1 MIDIL
6 LYMYVQHSVGGA
18 TLKILQRVQRVHL
31 EQPLV
36 GAGQRCQSCILW
48 CSLEHPLV
56 GVGQR
61 GGPTET
67 ISVISDETV
76 YSDLPVCSA
85 FVTRELKLKSSIFPS
100 ASFRVTH
107 GGK

>member
-18 TLKILQRVQRVHL
+18 TLNFCN
-31 EQPLV
+31 
-36 GAGQRCQSCILW
+36 GCDGCN
-48 CSLEHPLV
+48 LEHPLV
-56 GVGQR
+56 GAGQR

-67 ISVISDETV
+67 ISVILAETV